1 MIGALQ
7 IWRRSGRPAAVAVS
21 AAVAAVVLASSAA
34 AATPAWHHGD
44 HHHHAGGSGGSSPL
58 ASTAGGSWGS
68 SPLASTGGHSLSTLF
83 GSVRVFTAASYH
95 AAVKGKVTGHG
106 TRVSVLCWTTGAFY
120 KDTPV
125 WYEISSP
132 FSGYVSAFSMMAHYS
147 PAVGLPH
154 CLSPAFRE
162 QFNALEANLRI
173 RKSPAISASVLGHL
187 GGVGSNIKVDCYVKG
202 TPVLQ
207 DPIWYHAVA
216 PVHGY
221 VTGRLLNT
229 GGDPAPGVPR
239 C

>member
-1 MIGALQ
+1 MIGALHT
-7 IWRRSGRPAAVAVS
+7 WRRSGRPAAVAVS

-34 AATPAWHHGD
+34 AATPVPRHS
-44 HHHHAGGSGGSSPL
+44 HHHHSSEEP
-58 ASTAGGSWGS
+58 A
-68 SPLASTGGHSLSTLF
+68 PLASTGGHSLTTLF
-83 GSVRVFTAASYH
+83 GSVRVFTSASYH
-95 AAVKGKVTGHG
+95 AAVKGKMTGHG
-106 TRVSVLCWTTGAFY
+106 TRVNVLCWTTGAFY

-132 FSGYVSAFSMMAHYS
+132 FSGYVSAFSMNAHYS
-147 PAVGLPH
+147 PAVGVPH

-162 QFNALEANLRI
+162 QFNALEPNLRI
-173 RKSPAISASVLGHL
+173 RKSPAITAPVLGRLAGL
-187 GGVGSNIKVDCYVKG
+187 GSKIKIDCYVKG

-207 DPIWYHAVA
+207 DPFWYHAVA